1 MVWYVCARSTDTY
14 MIHKRLGPD
23 DYIIAAIEL
32 YLDIINLFLFLL
44 QCMTLSSRR

>member
-32 YLDIINLFLFLL
+32 YLDIINLFIFILQLL
-44 QCMTLSSRR
+44 NRRD